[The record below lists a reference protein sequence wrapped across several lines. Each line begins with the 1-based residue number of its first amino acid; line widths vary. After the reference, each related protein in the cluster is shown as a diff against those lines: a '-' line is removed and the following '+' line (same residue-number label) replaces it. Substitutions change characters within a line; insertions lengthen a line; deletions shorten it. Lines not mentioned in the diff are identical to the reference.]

1 MPSPIGYNYIIGIYF
16 HIYENFTLKK
26 CIILCKNRAFCKKN
40 HNRENISLVAFIY
53 VKLVIDRSWKFC

>member
-26 CIILCKNRAFCKKN
+26 YIILCKKRAFCKKK
-40 HNRENISLVAFIY
+40 SQL
-53 VKLVIDRSWKFC
+53 